1 MSCAWNALEELESLI
16 DYKSDGVHYIQKVAD
31 RIAKRHKVVAFW
43 NEFDEINFR
52 AMEENE
58 TAGFIQ

>member
-1 MSCAWNALEELESLI
+1 MTCAWNALDDFEKVV
-16 DYKSDGVHYIQKVAD
+16 DYDDLDEHIQKVAD